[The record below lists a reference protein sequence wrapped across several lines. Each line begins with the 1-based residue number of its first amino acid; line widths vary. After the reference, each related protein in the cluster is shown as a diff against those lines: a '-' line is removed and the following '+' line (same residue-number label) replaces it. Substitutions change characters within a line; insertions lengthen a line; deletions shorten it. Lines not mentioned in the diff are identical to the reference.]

1 MPGLMGKAKPAAT
14 VSARVLDSDGN
25 VIADLGTIAGGNPT
39 KAQAKS
45 LAAKLRGL
53 KERREREEMKHGG

>member
-1 MPGLMGKAKPAAT
+1 MPEMIGRAKPAAT

-25 VIADLGTIAGGNPT
+25 VIVDLGTIAGGNPT
-39 KAQAKS
+39 KAETKS
-45 LAAKLRGL
+45 LMAKLKGL